1 MVKRLLLII
10 PVIITILLLQSFF
23 WVPTYDNQ
31 IKGSKDRLYQFI
43 QGSIGDASILN
54 PILSADSSSSD
65 INSMVFEG
73 LLDYDEELRYRGRLA
88 TNWEIYEEALFFVNV
103 EGILPD
109 RTPITANEIIRKI
122 KISNLKSQISN
133 IDILPPQTELIETRD
148 PRPEKKGAKVVATL
162 TFPQRIKVTLKSVDQ
177 EFFEKLEGVLGKN
190 YFPSIRPEKYLTV
203 SAPDLIEPLSKQL
216 IQITEHN
223 PVIIFHLRKGILFH
237 DEHEFDSG
245 DVKFTYEAIMD
256 GRNISPRVS
265 DYEPIKSRSEEHT
278 SELQSQSN
286 LVCR

>member
-31 IKGSKDRLYQFI
+31 IKGSRERLYQFI

-122 KISNLKSQISN
+122 KISNLKSQI
-133 IDILPPQTELIETRD
+133 
-148 PRPEKKGAKVVATL
+148 
-162 TFPQRIKVTLKSVDQ
+162 
-177 EFFEKLEGVLGKN
+177 
-190 YFPSIRPEKYLTV
+190 
-203 SAPDLIEPLSKQL
+203 
-216 IQITEHN
+216 
-223 PVIIFHLRKGILFH
+223 
-237 DEHEFDSG
+237 
-245 DVKFTYEAIMD
+245 
-256 GRNISPRVS
+256 
-265 DYEPIKSRSEEHT
+265 
-278 SELQSQSN
+278 
-286 LVCR
+286 

>member
-88 TNWEIYEEALFFVNV
+88 TDWEIYEEALFFVNID
-103 EGILPD
+103 GHFPD
-109 RTPITANEIIRKI
+109 GVPITANAI
-122 KISNLKSQISN
+122 LK
-133 IDILPPQTELIETRD
+133 
-148 PRPEKKGAKVVATL
+148 
-162 TFPQRIKVTLKSVDQ
+162 RIKNQKSA
-177 EFFEKLEGVLGKN
+177 
-190 YFPSIRPEKYLTV
+190 IRNPKY
-203 SAPDLIEPLSKQL
+203 
-216 IQITEHN
+216 
-223 PVIIFHLRKGILFH
+223 
-237 DEHEFDSG
+237 
-245 DVKFTYEAIMD
+245 
-256 GRNISPRVS
+256 
-265 DYEPIKSRSEEHT
+265 
-278 SELQSQSN
+278 
-286 LVCR
+286 

>member
-88 TNWEIYEEALFFVNV
+88 TNWEIYEEALFFVNIDGRFPD
-103 EGILPD
+103 GIS
-109 RTPITANEIIRKI
+109 ITANEIVKRINKSSDR
-122 KISNLKSQISN
+122 NLQSSIIN
-133 IDILPPQTELIETRD
+133 IEILQPQTELIETRD
-148 PRPEKKGAKVVATL
+148 PRPEKKGAKVQATITL
-162 TFPQRIKVTLKSVDQ
+162 PQRIKVTLKAVDQ
-177 EFFEKLEGVLGKN
+177 EFFEKLEGIISKD
-190 YFPSIRPEKYLTV
+190 YFTSIRPEKYITV
-203 SAPDLIEPLSKQL
+203 SDPDLLEPLSKQL
-216 IQITEHN
+216 VQIT
-223 PVIIFHLRKGILFH
+223 
-237 DEHEFDSG
+237 
-245 DVKFTYEAIMD
+245 
-256 GRNISPRVS
+256 
-265 DYEPIKSRSEEHT
+265 
-278 SELQSQSN
+278 
-286 LVCR
+286 